1 YIFIREDIIGI
12 CANQRPL
19 YVRLCKKNLSPNGC
33 VSELEFLLD
42 SDINSVKFLIDF
54 KKPNRMSTADDI
66 ALDRLTALPWPCH
79 AHILKLL
86 PLRNCLVM
94 CLVCKYFNQLIQKEV
109 LQDVSMLDVNDFY
122 GQQASN
128 CLSWAFRN
136 KLTALRKITASGHSC
151 LEPLLTACHLPA
163 GQAILSQLTSI
174 HLDYVNQLRD
184 NQLSYLLAACPNLE
198 VLALPRCSKLTD
210 AAAITIGSL
219 LPNLRE
225 VSCRDWTALTGG
237 GVAALAQGCPKLEDI
252 TVDGCFRVGSEA
264 LAALVRLCPRLRRL
278 SIAKSYGVTDSAL
291 EALGEHGVTL
301 EELCLRQCPR
311 VAAVQHLTRC
321 SRLTAVDLS
330 GCVNVAGPNLLAM
343 LSGCGASLVSLQL
356 NGCVGLRGEVLAA
369 VGRLCPGLKLL
380 NVRGLA
386 LMDEHLRD
394 LAASCTNLRSLCLA
408 WCTQL
413 TEEGLRPLVARN
425 PELED
430 LDIEALYLLTDSML
444 TGLAECTPRLSRLSM
459 RMCHR
464 FNPEAIVALVEGTE
478 LRSLLVSGVL
488 DEARTTDLVSRV
500 RRVRPH
506 CELKW

>member
-1 YIFIREDIIGI
+1 RYIFIREDIIGI

-252 TVDGCFRVGSEA
+252 TVDGCFR
-264 LAALVRLCPRLRRL
+264 
-278 SIAKSYGVTDSAL
+278 
-291 EALGEHGVTL
+291 
-301 EELCLRQCPR
+301 
-311 VAAVQHLTRC
+311 
-321 SRLTAVDLS
+321 
-330 GCVNVAGPNLLAM
+330 
-343 LSGCGASLVSLQL
+343 
-356 NGCVGLRGEVLAA
+356 
-369 VGRLCPGLKLL
+369 
-380 NVRGLA
+380 
-386 LMDEHLRD
+386 
-394 LAASCTNLRSLCLA
+394 AASCTNLRSLCLA